1 MSFYER
7 NGIIP
12 YINAHDTYTV
22 YGGSRMADNTL
33 QAMREAAESFVDIRQ
48 MQVVLGEKAA
58 RMTHN
63 EAAFFTNGAAGALL
77 LCACVCMA
85 EDSEYLYRRL
95 PETPGQ
101 KKEIILMRPQRN
113 AYDTA
118 VRVSGA
124 QIIEIGDADETLESE
139 LEGRISEQT
148 AAVFYF
154 ASSLYRRGS
163 LSLEQT
169 IEIAGKHGVPVVVD
183 AAAQLPPRENLW
195 RFTEAGA
202 DMVIFSGGKT
212 LCGPQDSGILVGK
225 KKWIDRCIRFGAPEH
240 GVCRVSK
247 TSREAMAGLY
257 TALENYM
264 AADEREEDE
273 KRRKIIALI
282 EGRICGCS
290 DIMDMEIVE
299 RGPVGQTY
307 SRLFCYIRKEKRAE
321 EIVRKMRERRIYI
334 GYEEEKNAIYISPL
348 NLTEE
353 EALVVAEALADISD
367 GN

>member
-1 MSFYER
+1 MHFYEK

-33 QAMREAAESFVDIRQ
+33 QAMREAAENFVDIGQ
-48 MQVVLGEKAA
+48 MQKVLGEKAA

-85 EDSEYLYRRL
+85 EDSEYLYRCL
-95 PETPGQ
+95 PENRGN
-101 KKEIILMRPQRN
+101 KKDIILMRSQRN

-118 VRVSGA
+118 VRMSGA
-124 QIIEIGDADETLESE
+124 RIIEIGDADETLVSE
-139 LEGRISEQT
+139 LEGNISEQT

-154 ASSLYRRGS
+154 ASSLYQRGS
-163 LSLEQT
+163 LSLKQT
-169 IEIAGKHGVPVVVD
+169 IETAGKYGVPVIVD
-183 AAAQLPPRENLW
+183 AAAQLPPRDNLW
-195 RFTEAGA
+195 KFTETGA

-212 LCGPQDSGILVGK
+212 LCGPQDSGIVLGK

-240 GVCRVSK
+240 GICRVSK

-264 AADEREEDE
+264 ILDEGEEE
-273 KRRKIIALI
+273 QRRRKMIDLMNKKL
-282 EGRICGCS
+282 CGCAYTAAT
-290 DIMDMEIVE
+290 EIVD

-307 SRLFCYIRKEKRAE
+307 SRLFCYIKDGKNAEDIVQRMKEQH
-321 EIVRKMRERRIYI
+321 IYI
-334 GYEEEKNAIYISPL
+334 GCDKEKNAVYLSPL
-348 NLTEE
+348 NLTEKE
-353 EALVVAEALADISD
+353 SEKAAETLAAIL
-367 GN
+367 GK